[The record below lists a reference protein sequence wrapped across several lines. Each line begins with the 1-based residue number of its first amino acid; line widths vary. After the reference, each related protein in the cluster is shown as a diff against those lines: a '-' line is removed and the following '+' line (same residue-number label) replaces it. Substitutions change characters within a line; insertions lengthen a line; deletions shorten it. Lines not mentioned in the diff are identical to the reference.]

1 MGSFSCASGSSASA
15 PREMEEAARDRCA
28 GESSFALAR
37 ASVASI
43 WASARERS
51 GAGTEGTCGRQRGAR
66 RGAGRRR
73 RLFAARRL
81 AREIDPIKRRFVEPG
96 GSGGRSAAA
105 RARTGEE
112 AVLAQDLRVEG
123 APGGLGG
130 HASLAA
136 ERGGELADD
145 LGAALGHQRG
155 VVIDAQHLQLLRERT
170 GHRCG
175 SARRDAGGGGDECF
189 TRRLGESLR
198 AGGRVVRVAEC
209 ASSRAEPPPWTGG
222 GGDPSHRPKR
232 RAAKTESEVLFLWLE
247 IFPGDL
253 PNPSRMDK
261 QSAPENHKGY
271 GSHPET
277 NPHANATE
285 CIGGPS

>member
-43 WASARERS
+43 WASARGRS
-51 GAGTEGTCGRQRGAR
+51 GAGMEGTCGRQRGAR

-112 AVLAQDLRVEG
+112 AVLAQDLRGKE
-123 APGGLGG
+123 PGGLGG

-145 LGAALGHQRG
+145 PGAALGHQRG
-155 VVIDAQHLQLLRERT
+155 VVIDAQHRSCSVRGPAIGAVRLGATRAVVVTSASRGALASRCERAD
-170 GHRCG
+170 GSCASR
-175 SARRDAGGGGDECF
+175 SARRVAP
-189 TRRLGESLR
+189 SLLR
-198 AGGRVVRVAEC
+198 GPAAAAILRIVRN
-209 ASSRAEPPPWTGG
+209 AEPP
-222 GGDPSHRPKR
+222 K
-232 RAAKTESEVLFLWLE
+232 
-247 IFPGDL
+247 
-253 PNPSRMDK
+253 PSRRCFFC
-261 QSAPENHKGY
+261 
-271 GSHPET
+271 GSKFSREISRTRVVWT
-277 NPHANATE
+277 NSQHRKIIKDMGLIQRRTRTRTRLID